1 MDSYQRWIWQLPE
14 WPTLAF
20 DAQRIQPLLAEAR
33 TAQGVLLGKAQA
45 IGLEGLQPH
54 VRDSLTQEALTT
66 SAIEGEKLDP
76 ESVRSS
82 VARRLGLDTSGAP
95 IREGKRN
102 IEGLIDVLQDATL
115 NTDSPLTLERLCQWH
130 GALFPTGFSG
140 MQRIDVGAL
149 RSVPIEI
156 VSGAIGH
163 SKVYYAAPPAEGL
176 PDQVNAFLAWFNH
189 TQPRVGP
196 KPMDGL
202 VRAAISHLW
211 FETLHPFDDGNG
223 RIGRAILQLALG
235 QDMGQP
241 GRIVTL
247 SRQIESCKDQYYSE
261 LEQAQ
266 RSTSMDVTAWV
277 EWMLAQMA
285 QAHALA
291 NRTIDS
297 AIQRIRFQA
306 RMAAFTLNERQ
317 QKTMRKLLDAG
328 PKGFEGGMTTRK
340 HQSLAQTSTPTA
352 ARDLI
357 ELERLGLLTRVGDG
371 RSTRYY
377 PAMEGWAKDGAK

>member
-1 MDSYQRWIWQLPE
+1 MKSHQRWIWQLPE
-14 WPTLAF
+14 WPSLVFDSHQIQQYLA
-20 DAQRIQPLLAEAR
+20 AAR
-33 TAQGVLLGKAQA
+33 KSQGLILGKAEM

-54 VRDSLTQEALTT
+54 IRDSLTQEALTT

-95 IREGKRN
+95 IREGQRN

-115 NTDSPLTLERLCQWH
+115 NTESPLTLERLCNWH

-140 MQRIDVGAL
+140 MQRINVGSL

-156 VSGAIGH
+156 VSGAVGH
-163 SKVYYAAPPAEGL
+163 NKVHYSAPPPEGL
-176 PDQVNAFLAWFNH
+176 ATQVDAFLTWFNQ
-189 TQPRVGP
+189 TNPNNGAVP
-196 KPMDGL
+196 LDGL

-247 SRQIESCKDQYYSE
+247 SRQIESCKNIYYSE
-261 LEQAQ
+261 LERAQ
-266 RSTSMDVTAWV
+266 RAKSIDITAWV
-277 EWMLAQMA
+277 EWMLAQFS
-285 QAHALA
+285 QANEFA

-297 AIQRIRFQA
+297 AIQRIKFQA
-306 RMAAFTLNERQ
+306 WMSTVALNERQ
-317 QKTMRKLLDAG
+317 QKTMKKLLDAG
-328 PKGFEGGMTTRK
+328 PKGYEGGMTTRK
-340 HQSLAQTSTPTA
+340 HEQLSQTSTPTA

-357 ELERLGLLTRVGDG
+357 QLEQLGLLKRQGEG

-377 PAMEGWAKDGAK
+377 PAIEGWAE